1 MRILHTADWHLG
13 RIFNKQYLTEDQHH
27 ILNQLQSYLEQTP
40 PDVLIIAG
48 DIYDRSIPPE
58 EAISLLDSF
67 LNKVVLKLKIPTIL
81 IGGNHDG
88 QERMSFGSRLMENA
102 GLYVVG
108 QATAEPVQI
117 RIDDEYGPVYFYP
130 LPYATPITCRDLFP
144 DEDIKTH
151 HDGMAKLI
159 HAVRVIH
166 PEKKRSVLINH
177 SFVAGGEESDSERLL
192 GVGGATV
199 VSPRLFEGF
208 DYVALGHLHRPQ
220 QAGAEHIRYSGSLL
234 KYSFSETEHTKGMT
248 LVELDAAGFSKHS
261 QISFAPL
268 REVKKI
274 EGNFAELLGF
284 GQNQP
289 SDDYL
294 QVTLL
299 DKGAILDPL
308 PRLREFYPNILE
320 VRRKIYADPDRLD
333 TVKETS
339 DFKLLSVEDL
349 FADFFRQVT
358 DEDLSEDQIT
368 AFAKTI
374 NKGQTNMETNKC
386 DH

>member
-13 RIFNKQYLTEDQHH
+13 RIFNKQYLTEDQRH
-27 ILNQLQSYLEQTP
+27 ILRQLENYLEQTP

-48 DIYDRSIPPE
+48 DVYDRSIPPE
-58 EAISLLDSF
+58 EAINLLDSF
-67 LNKVVLKLKIPTIL
+67 LSKVVLELKIPTIL
-81 IGGNHDG
+81 VGGNHDG

-102 GLYVVG
+102 GLYVIG
-108 QATAEPVQI
+108 QATAKPVQI
-117 RIDDEYGPVYFYP
+117 CIDDEHGPVYFYP
-130 LPYATPITCRDLFP
+130 LPYATPIACRDLFP

-159 HAVRVIH
+159 DEVREIH

-248 LVELDAAGFSKHS
+248 LVELDAAGFLTHS
-261 QISFAPL
+261 QINFTPL
-268 REVKKI
+268 REVRKV
-274 EGNFAELLGF
+274 EGNFSELLEAA
-284 GQNQP
+284 QILP

-320 VRRKIYADPDRLD
+320 VRRKIYVDPERLD
-333 TVKETS
+333 TEKGAS
-339 DFKLLSVEDL
+339 DFKLRSVEDL
-349 FADFFRQVT
+349 FADFFSQVT

-368 AFAKTI
+368 AFAKAI
-374 NKGQTNMETNKC
+374 NKKETNEETN
-386 DH
+386 

>member
-27 ILNQLQSYLEQTP
+27 ILNQLENYLEQTP

-58 EAISLLDSF
+58 EAINLLDNF

-81 IGGNHDG
+81 LGGNHDG

-108 QATAEPVQI
+108 HATAEPVQI
-117 RIDDEYGPVYFYP
+117 CIHDEHGPVYFYP
-130 LPYATPITCRDLFP
+130 VPYATPITCRDLFP

-151 HDGMAKLI
+151 HDGMARLVD
-159 HAVRVIH
+159 AVKSIH
-166 PEKKRSVLINH
+166 PEKKRSVLISH

-199 VSPRLFEGF
+199 VSPRLFQGF
-208 DYVALGHLHRPQ
+208 DYVALGHLHRSQ
-220 QAGAEHIRYSGSLL
+220 QVGAEHIRYSGSLL
-234 KYSFSETEHTKGMT
+234 KYSFSETEHHKGMT
-248 LVELDAAGFSKHS
+248 LVELDAAGFTNHS
-261 QISFAPL
+261 QINFTPL

-274 EGNFAELLGF
+274 EGNFVELLEA
-284 GQNQP
+284 GQIQP
-289 SDDYL
+289 THDYL

-308 PRLREFYPNILE
+308 PRLREFYPNVLE
-320 VRRKIYADPDRLD
+320 VRRKIYADLDRPGSI
-333 TVKETS
+333 KES
-339 DFKLLSVEDL
+339 NDFKLQSVEEL
-349 FADFFRQVT
+349 FADFFSQVT
-358 DEDLSEDQIT
+358 DEVMSEDQVT
-368 AFAKTI
+368 AFAKAI
-374 NKGQTNMETNKC
+374 NEDKTTEEAN
-386 DH
+386 

>member
-27 ILNQLQSYLEQTP
+27 ILKQLERYLEQTP

-48 DIYDRSIPPE
+48 DVYDRSIPPE

-67 LNKVVLKLKIPTIL
+67 LSKVVLKLNIPTIL
-81 IGGNHDG
+81 VGGNHDG
-88 QERMSFGSRLMENA
+88 QERINFGSRLMENA

-108 QATAEPVQI
+108 QATVKPVQI
-117 RIDDEYGPVYFYP
+117 CIDDEYGPVYFYP
-130 LPYATPITCRDLFP
+130 VPYATPIACRDLFP
-144 DEDIKTH
+144 GEEIKTH
-151 HDGMAKLI
+151 HDGMAKLLDTI
-159 HAVRVIH
+159 RVIH

-177 SFVAGGEESDSERLL
+177 SFVAGGEETDSERLL

-199 VSPRLFEGF
+199 VSPNLFEGF

-220 QAGAEHIRYSGSLL
+220 QVGGEQIRYSGSLL
-234 KYSFSETEHTKGMT
+234 KYSFSEAEHTKGMT
-248 LVELDAAGFSKHS
+248 LVDLDAEGFSTHS
-261 QISFAPL
+261 QISFSPL
-268 REVKKI
+268 REVRRV
-274 EGNFAELLGF
+274 EGYFTELLEA
-284 GQNQP
+284 GQILP

-320 VRRKIYADPDRLD
+320 VRRKIFAEPGRLD
-333 TVKETS
+333 TPVKAS
-339 DFKLLSVEDL
+339 DFKLRSVEDL
-349 FADFFRQVT
+349 FADFFSQVT
-358 DEDLSEDQIT
+358 DAELSQDQVA
-368 AFAKTI
+368 AFARVI
-374 NKGQTNMETNKC
+374 NEGQSNEENN
-386 DH
+386 